1 MRYKTASALL
11 IAASAFYMQP
21 AAAAT
26 IELTSQ
32 LSTAQEVPAVQG
44 SGKGQLAATLD
55 TNTSELRWKLT
66 YSGLSGPATAG
77 HFHGPATKGETAGVA
92 IGFKG
97 NLESPITGET
107 TLTPVQ
113 MGELMN
119 GKWYVNIHT
128 AQNPK
133 GEIRGQIMTK

>member
-11 IAASAFYMQP
+11 FAASAFYIQP

-32 LSTAQEVPAVQG
+32 LSTLQEVPAVQG
-44 SGKGQLAATLD
+44 KGKGQLTATLD
-55 TNTSELRWKLT
+55 TGTSELRWKLT
-66 YSGLSGPATAG
+66 YSGLMGPATAG
-77 HFHGPATKGETAGVA
+77 HFHGPASKTETAGVA

-97 NLESPITGET
+97 NLESPITGEA

-119 GKWYVNIHT
+119 GKWYVNVHT

-133 GEIRGQIMTK
+133 GEIRGQIMAK